1 MPKSS
6 SRTLDVFPAVLCL
19 LALFTGVQTF
29 AQITKAAKK
38 EPGWKVLDIRQQ
50 PQGLP
55 QNSVSAVLETADGY
69 IWVGTRQG
77 LARFDG
83 VRFTTFDASRPSQLP
98 ESDIRAMVEGDDHSL
113 WIATHG
119 GV

>member
-6 SRTLDVFPAVLCL
+6 FRNFDILVAIFCLVAL
-19 LALFTGVQTF
+19 LAS
-29 AQITKAAKK
+29 AQAFGLDGKK

-55 QNSVSAVLETADGY
+55 QNSVSAVLQTGDGY

-83 VRFTTFDASRPSQLP
+83 VRFTTFEATNRSQLP
-98 ESDIRAMVEGDDHSL
+98 ESDIKAMVEGDDHSL
-113 WIATHG
+113 
-119 GV
+119 